1 MTPIELLEWVV
12 NLLGGDLQSI
22 FISLVSLAIV
32 LAIIFMVRTLSLDRA
47 YDRYERQFAIIFKHA
62 PDIFIRLAFPD
73 VDDITLLKK
82 LVDYA
87 KKAEDRE
94 LDGLSWIDPRLL
106 YAIDKV
112 ELAIPEGYRIDL
124 NIIID
129 TMETIYQKMDLE
141 GEFAGRTD
149 GDLPEPE

>member
-1 MTPIELLEWVV
+1 MTPLEALEWVV
-12 NLLGGDLQSI
+12 EILGGDLQSI
-22 FISLVSLAIV
+22 LISLVSLAI
-32 LAIIFMVRTLSLDRA
+32 LLTIIFMVRTLRLDRA
-47 YDRYERQFAIIFKHA
+47 YDRYERQFAIIIRHA

-73 VDDITLLKK
+73 VNDEALSKELAR
-82 LVDYA
+82 YA
-87 KKAEDRE
+87 EVAFARE
-94 LDGLSWIDPRLL
+94 ESGLSWIDPRLL

-129 TMETIYQKMDLE
+129 TMETIYQKMELE

-149 GDLPEPE
+149 GELPEVE